1 MTGFGY
7 NVLGFGVSGDGIQ
20 PAIASIQQV
29 EITIADPATSNTATI
44 SSVTTT
50 QTTIIPLGNT
60 CDVAGNTCE
69 ARLTLTNA
77 TTVTANRDIT
87 ETGSDV
93 VVRGMVVEWTSQYV
107 ENVEYGTVS
116 IADTASSGTDTPTG
130 TFDGDS
136 LVIHLGNTIDNL
148 PTPGFVDRHARLELT
163 NSTTVTARRGGASNG
178 LTVSYCAVKFRA
190 NVIESVQEAVVTIAN
205 PDNTDTAT
213 ITSVDTS
220 NTLMLWGGMELTGS
234 VTERHMATVRLTN
247 GTTITGDRD
256 DGTQTTEVMVTAVE
270 FIEGEVT
277 SAQRNRVTFGAGNTT
292 ADDTVTSVDTDITLL
307 SYLGVETP
315 NTTETNSYTRLSL
328 ENSTTVRGTRTVSGG
343 ATIYSYDLIEM
354 T

>member
-116 IADTASSGTDTPTG
+116 IADTASSGTDTP
-130 TFDGDS
+130 
-136 LVIHLGNTIDNL
+136 
-148 PTPGFVDRHARLELT
+148 PG
-163 NSTTVTARRGGASNG
+163 S
-178 LTVSYCAVKFRA
+178 
-190 NVIESVQEAVVTIAN
+190 
-205 PDNTDTAT
+205 
-213 ITSVDTS
+213 
-220 NTLMLWGGMELTGS
+220 
-234 VTERHMATVRLTN
+234 
-247 GTTITGDRD
+247 
-256 DGTQTTEVMVTAVE
+256 
-270 FIEGEVT
+270 
-277 SAQRNRVTFGAGNTT
+277 
-292 ADDTVTSVDTDITLL
+292 
-307 SYLGVETP
+307 
-315 NTTETNSYTRLSL
+315 
-328 ENSTTVRGTRTVSGG
+328 
-343 ATIYSYDLIEM
+343 
-354 T
+354 